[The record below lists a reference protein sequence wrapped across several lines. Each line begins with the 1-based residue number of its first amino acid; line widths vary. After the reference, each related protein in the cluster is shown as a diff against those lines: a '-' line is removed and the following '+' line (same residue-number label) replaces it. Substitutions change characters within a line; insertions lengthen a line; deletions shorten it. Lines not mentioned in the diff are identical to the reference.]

1 MELTE
6 TASWRWA
13 RLSVQCE
20 FLFQARWIFRAFVV
34 LQLKVAQKLLV
45 FVIVRLNVA
54 IYHVRLPPE
63 VHLRQLRLRAPV
75 LGLLVQQG
83 H

>member
-1 MELTE
+1 M
-6 TASWRWA
+6 
-13 RLSVQCE
+13 QCE
-20 FLFQARWIFRAFVV
+20 SLFQARWIFRAFVV

-54 IYHVRLPPE
+54 IYHVHLPPK
-63 VHLRQLRLRAPV
+63 VYLRQLRLRAPV
-75 LGLLVQQG
+75 MGLLVQQD